1 MIEQLL
7 AQCRREAANL
17 SIRDAIFGAAMS
29 GVVLVVGVLAVMN
42 PLDILG
48 TPSALLM
55 IVIGAGGMAV
65 VATRLRRGRRSDH
78 D

>member
-7 AQCRREAANL
+7 AQWRREAANL
-17 SIRDAIFGAAMS
+17 SLRDAIFGAVMS
-29 GVVLVVGVLAVMN
+29 GFVLVVGVLAVLN

-55 IVIGAGGMAV
+55 IVIGAGGTAV
-65 VATRLRRGRRSDH
+65 VATRLRRGRKSDH